1 MQNYMSKAVDGYLLN
16 SDGNSFDV
24 TTEPTAAVP
33 FRPYFIASTAGA
45 RNAAKSIHFD
55 TDDSP
60 FAFGGEEDPSKEE
73 VGEDMLFFTQRHEI
87 GVTSSLRDATEVQ
100 IVSISGVTIT
110 SFTIQPGET
119 VKTFI
124 PVSGVYIVR
133 SAGGRYQKKLAVK

>member
-1 MQNYMSKAVDGYLLN
+1 MDLAILLIKRQQNVNIISDDGVKDMKIKAIQFRVDGFY
-16 SDGNSFDV
+16 
-24 TTEPTAAVP
+24 
-33 FRPYFIASTAGA
+33 
-45 RNAAKSIHFD
+45 NA
-55 TDDSP
+55 P

-100 IVSISGVTIT
+100 IVSISGVTIA

-133 SAGGRYQKKLAVK
+133 GAGGRYQKKLAVK